1 MKNGCKVA
9 FVYIGL
15 VIGAGFASGQE
26 IFQYFTMFSRTNAG
40 GVVMA
45 GLCFIFIAYLILNKT
60 YRNGLNTFDDYIR
73 AVAGRFALPV
83 RWFFRLYMFCGF
95 FVMLAGSG
103 ALMHYV
109 FGSSELVGIVLM
121 AALCFV
127 VFAFD
132 VKGVVTLSSILVPLM
147 ITGVFV
153 ICCLSLVV
161 STPAFAPLNQLKNNP
176 AVSALCYVSYNTIT
190 AGAVLVPLCGMLS
203 PKSIR
208 VGAVLGGGILGLLI
222 FIVWLALSANYEL
235 LIGSEIPLYS
245 LAIMNG
251 EGFKWVYSSVLLMA
265 ICTTA
270 VSHGFGLLSQCPI
283 KNGKERLLFAAV
295 LCLGAIPFARFG
307 FSNLIAHLYSFFG
320 YAGLVWLGMVLWD
333 TVRSL
338 RKHG

>member
-1 MKNGCKVA
+1 MKNGCKIA

-40 GVVMA
+40 GVVLA
-45 GLCFIFIAYLILNKT
+45 GLCFILLAHLILGKT
-60 YRNGLNTFDDYIR
+60 YRDGLTTFDEYIC
-73 AVAGRFALPV
+73 AVAGRFALPM

-103 ALMHYV
+103 ALLHYA
-109 FGSSELVGIVLM
+109 FGLNDIVGIVLM
-121 AALCFV
+121 AVLCFI

-132 VKGVVTLSSILVPLM
+132 VKGVVTLSTVLVPLM
-147 ITGVFV
+147 IVGVFI

-161 STPAFAPLNQLKNNP
+161 STPAFAPLQQLKNNP

-190 AGAVLVPLCGMLS
+190 AGAILVPLSRMLS

-208 VGAVLGGGILGLLI
+208 IGAVLGGGILGLLI
-222 FIVWLALSANYEL
+222 LLVWMALSAHYEL

-251 EGFKWVYSSVLLMA
+251 EGFKWVYSSVLIMA

-283 KNGKERLLFAAV
+283 KTDKERLLFAAV
-295 LCLGAIPFARFG
+295 LCLSAIPLARFG

-320 YAGLVWLGMVLWD
+320 YAGLIWLGMVLWD
-333 TVRSL
+333 FARYL
-338 RKHG
+338 RKT